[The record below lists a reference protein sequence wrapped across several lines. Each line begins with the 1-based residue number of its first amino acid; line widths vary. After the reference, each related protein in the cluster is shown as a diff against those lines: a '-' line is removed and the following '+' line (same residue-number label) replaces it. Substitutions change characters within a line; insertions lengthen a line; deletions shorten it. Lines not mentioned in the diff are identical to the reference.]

1 MKGVEL
7 RIFNIRAR
15 VIFDLLPKIADLI
28 KSGEREKGQILFP
41 SFFLRVTTRFFLLL
55 FLLEELD
62 NCPFSAQQRA

>member
-28 KSGEREKGQILFP
+28 KSGEREKGQILLP
-41 SFFLRVTTRFFLLL
+41 FFSSRNFEDFFFLL

-62 NCPFSAQQRA
+62 NCRISAQQRA